1 LEAVSP
7 LEISAARSRGADGWA
22 NGEFVVC
29 I

>member
-7 LEISAARSRGADGWA
+7 LEKGAARSLGADGWA